1 MSSRTSSQD
10 RVLQRGP
17 RAVPNRQ
24 PPQRRPKPPPRLV
37 RLASPRRRLDACLV
51 LICVLLSLFAGR
63 LVQLQG
69 LDASTYVAVA
79 GHDRLRPTALP
90 AQRGV
95 ILDRDGEPLARS
107 SDAYHLTADQ
117 TLVTNPAAYA
127 LQLDGLLA
135 ADARSI
141 QRALT
146 GERRFQYVA
155 KELTP
160 QTWRAIDELDL
171 QGIYAEPAAQREYPA
186 GAVAGN
192 VVGFVGGEG
201 HGLAGVELSMDS
213 LLSGVDGEMA
223 CQLSAGGHCIPLGN
237 GTRRAAVPGEGVRLT
252 LDRDV
257 QWYAE
262 QALSRQV
269 AAAGA
274 TAGNVVVMDTRT
286 FEIVAMATAP
296 AVDPNEPGAAAS
308 DNRGNRAVEE
318 AYEPGSVFKPLTM
331 AAVIEEG
338 KADPGTVL
346 SVPDHVERSGEV
358 INDYYEHGEEQMT
371 LAGILAKSSNVGT
384 LLAAERIDKDIF
396 RNHLVAF
403 GLGARPGLGLPG
415 ESAGRLPEDWADL
428 TRDTIA
434 FGQGVSVSTVQMASA
449 YATIA
454 NGGVRLP
461 ARLVD
466 ATIDADGKETAA
478 ATGAPVRV
486 VSEQTAAAVTLM
498 MEAVMGEDGT
508 GGRAAVDGYRVAGKT
523 GTAQRVDVSC
533 GCYRGY
539 NSSFMGFAPADD
551 PRYVVAVS
559 VLNPRNGNSGGALAG
574 PVFADVMR
582 FTLAQMGV
590 APTGTEAPE
599 LPLFAD

>member
-1 MSSRTSSQD
+1 MSPSRD
-10 RVLQRGP
+10 MIGCGP
-17 RAVPNRQ
+17 LRARS
-24 PPQRRPKPPPRLV
+24 
-37 RLASPRRRLDACLV
+37 A
-51 LICVLLSLFAGR
+51 
-63 LVQLQG
+63 
-69 LDASTYVAVA
+69 
-79 GHDRLRPTALP
+79 
-90 AQRGV
+90 GV

-192 VVGFVGGEG
+192 VVGFVGAEG

-262 QALSRQV
+262 QALSAGRRRGCDRRQRGGHGYPDV
-269 AAAGA
+269 RDHRHGDGAGRRPERA
-274 TAGNVVVMDTRT
+274 RCRR
-286 FEIVAMATAP
+286 ERQ
-296 AVDPNEPGAAAS
+296 PGQ
-308 DNRGNRAVEE
+308 
-318 AYEPGSVFKPLTM
+318 PGSRRGLRAGVCLQ
-331 AAVIEEG
+331 AAHHG
-338 KADPGTVL
+338 GRHRGRKGRPGTVL

-358 INDYYEHGEEQMT
+358 INDYYDHGEEQMT

-415 ESAGRLPEDWADL
+415 ERRAASGGLGGPDPRHHRLRSGRVREHGPDGFGVRHHRKRGSAAAGPAGR
-428 TRDTIA
+428 RHHRR
-434 FGQGVSVSTVQMASA
+434 GRQ
-449 YATIA
+449 
-454 NGGVRLP
+454 
-461 ARLVD
+461 
-466 ATIDADGKETAA
+466 ETAA